1 MNKLATR
8 FLGDTSVLLSIL
20 SNLKSPTHLADHI
33 RLTDFP
39 ILRKGFAIVSLAFLN
54 KLHQVPQSVSATH
67 STAIKGDANNDAG
80 AFHNFWY
87 HFHSVN
93 ALCTAS
99 FILDAV
105 FPTHSKGSKTQYNAV
120 FVASEIV
127 YNPAQTVARGATQT
141 VFHNLFHES
150 FRNHMIFVV
159 KYK

>member
-1 MNKLATR
+1 LNKLATR
-8 FLGDTSVLLSIL
+8 FLGETSVLLSIL
-20 SNLKSPTHLADHI
+20 SNLNSPTHLADHI
-33 RLTDFP
+33 HLTDFP

-54 KLHQVPQSVSATH
+54 KLHQVHHKVSPTH
-67 STAIKGDANNDAG
+67 SIAITGDAINEAG

-105 FPTHSKGSKTQYNAV
+105 FPIHSKGSKTQYNAV